1 MYRVIEAFFDL
12 KDGNYHYEAGA
23 EYPRPDY
30 EPSQERIAELAGRS
44 NRMGCALIEAVERP
58 VEPPEEEPKEIP
70 ATDGET
76 PERPVSERQ
85 RGRKKK
91 VEE

>member
-30 EPSQERIAELAGRS
+30 EPSRERIAELAGRS

-58 VEPPEEEPKEIP
+58 VEPPKEEREEIP
-70 ATDGET
+70 AEADEA
-76 PERPVSERQ
+76 PERPVSGRQ
-85 RGRKKK
+85 RGRKK

>member
-58 VEPPEEEPKEIP
+58 VEPPKEEPKEIP
-70 ATDGET
+70 AEAAET
-76 PERPVSERQ
+76 PR
-85 RGRKKK
+85 RGRRSRVKGD
-91 VEE
+91 EDD